1 MKKLLL
7 IIFAFLSVQVYAQ
20 KVEKDLKYYYYYV
33 NQDDNF
39 MAYLKA
45 KKTFDQ
51 KKYDFKL
58 PASKEALQEM
68 EVDKD
73 KIFRNERTYAEFLT
87 KYGMKNAGEYAELYF
102 NQMHTLKTFL
112 KKNPEFYNL
121 SPKERQNIID
131 KWYYSDMAA
140 N

>member
-7 IIFAFLSVQVYAQ
+7 IIFVFLSVQVYAQ
-20 KVEKDLKYYYYYV
+20 KVEKDLKYYYYSA
-33 NQDDNF
+33 NQDDSFN
-39 MAYLKA
+39 AYLKA

-51 KKYDFKL
+51 KKFDFKL
-58 PASKEALQEM
+58 PMSKDALQEL
-68 EVDKD
+68 ESNKG
-73 KIFRNERTYAEFLT
+73 KIFKSERTYTEFLT

-121 SPKERQNIID
+121 SAKERQNIID
-131 KWYYSDMAA
+131 KWYYANVAA

>member
-1 MKKLLL
+1 MKKILL
-7 IIFAFLSVQVYAQ
+7 IIFTFLSVQGYAQ

-33 NQDDNF
+33 NQDDKF

-45 KKTFDQ
+45 KKTFNQ
-51 KKYDFKL
+51 KKFDFKL
-58 PASKEALQEM
+58 PATKKALQEM

-73 KIFRNERTYAEFLT
+73 KILRNERTYTEFLT
-87 KYGMKNAGEYAELYF
+87 KYGMKNAGEYAKLYF

-121 SPKERQNIID
+121 SAKERQNIID
-131 KWYYSDMAA
+131 KWYYSDIAA

>member
-7 IIFAFLSVQVYAQ
+7 IVFAFLSVQVYAQ

-51 KKYDFKL
+51 KKFDFKL
-58 PASKEALQEM
+58 PATKEALQEM
-68 EVDKD
+68 EADKD
-73 KIFRNERTYAEFLT
+73 KILRNERTYTEFLT
-87 KYGMKNAGEYAELYF
+87 KYGMQNAGEYAELYF
-102 NQMHTLKTFL
+102 NQLHTLKTFL
-112 KKNPEFYNL
+112 KKNLEFYHL
-121 SPKERQNIID
+121 SAKERQNIID